1 MPYFLQEIDYTTVSA
16 PMSSGSIMMDR
27 PLSSAASHSNS
38 AHTNT
43 SELSSGGDSSSSNSS
58 QKIIIDS
65 AIIMP
70 EVSQPGFIPPRHC
83 SAASSSSQQNR
94 VRLADGV
101 IRSASP
107 QSPFSARLS
116 GKNQN
121 KPGNSNSVYYYSDTI
136 KKPPLQHQPG
146 NSEDTMSLDKKA
158 ISENKVNTKVTLIE
172 EKDTGSTLV

>member
-1 MPYFLQEIDYTTVSA
+1 MQEIDYTVISA

-58 QKIIIDS
+58 QKIIVPTDS
-65 AIIMP
+65 SSSSNSTAVIMP
-70 EVSQPGFIPPRHC
+70 EISQHGSIMMSPRL
-83 SAASSSSQQNR
+83 SSQQNR
-94 VRLADGV
+94 VRLADGI

-121 KPGNSNSVYYYSDTI
+121 KPANSSSVYYYSDTL
-136 KKPPLQHQPG
+136 KKPLPPLSSEE
-146 NSEDTMSLDKKA
+146 NSFDTD
-158 ISENKVNTKVTLIE
+158 NKVNTKVTLIE

>member
-1 MPYFLQEIDYTTVSA
+1 
-16 PMSSGSIMMDR
+16 MMDR

-43 SELSSGGDSSSSNSS
+43 SELSSGSADGTSSSSNSS

-65 AIIMP
+65 AMIVP
-70 EVSQPGFIPPRHC
+70 EVSQTGFIPPRHC
-83 SAASSSSQQNR
+83 STIVSSSSQQNR

-101 IRSASP
+101 LRSASP

-121 KPGNSNSVYYYSDTI
+121 EAANSNSVYYYSDTI
-136 KKPPLQHQPG
+136 KKPPLQH
-146 NSEDTMSLDKKA
+146 NSSSEDTVSLDLKP
-158 ISENKVNTKVTLIE
+158 ISSENTSNKVNTKVTLIE

>member
-1 MPYFLQEIDYTTVSA
+1 MQEIDYTVISA

-58 QKIIIDS
+58 QKIIVPTDS
-65 AIIMP
+65 SSSSNSTAVIMP
-70 EVSQPGFIPPRHC
+70 EISQHGSIMMSPRL
-83 SAASSSSQQNR
+83 SSQQNR
-94 VRLADGV
+94 VRLADGI

-121 KPGNSNSVYYYSDTI
+121 KPANSSSVYYYSDTL
-136 KKPPLQHQPG
+136 KKPLPSSEE
-146 NSEDTMSLDKKA
+146 NSFDTD
-158 ISENKVNTKVTLIE
+158 NKVNTKVTLIE